1 MTQAFDSVAATSR
14 ILTEHGPLDEDDVIA
29 RLRAEGE
36 NPEKGPGP
44 VINEMVCPARQLTD
58 NRLRAALG
66 LP

>member
-1 MTQAFDSVAATSR
+1 VTEAFDPVAAISR

-29 RLRAEGE
+29 RIRAEGE
-36 NPEKGPGP
+36 DPEKSPGP
-44 VINEMVCPARQLTD
+44 VINEMLCPARQLTD